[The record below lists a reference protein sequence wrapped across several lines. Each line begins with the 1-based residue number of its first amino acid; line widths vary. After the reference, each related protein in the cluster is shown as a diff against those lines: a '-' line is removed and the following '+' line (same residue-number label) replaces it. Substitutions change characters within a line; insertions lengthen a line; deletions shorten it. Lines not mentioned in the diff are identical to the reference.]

1 MITLYQYEVSP
12 FCDKIR
18 RVLNYKGLE
27 YETVDYSIADTAKG
41 ALKKYNSIGK
51 VPTIKAHGAYL
62 GDSTDIAQYLEKKHP
77 EPALMP
83 NGPKEKAMVHVLED
97 WADES
102 LYFTE
107 MYLRFNISE
116 NRNILIPELT
126 KLDGSALKM
135 LAPLAVPFA
144 MKKLLNNQGIGRKA
158 LPQVLADLE
167 RHVSAIES
175 WLGNGNW
182 LVGKHITLAD
192 ISVYSQ
198 LNCINQTPE
207 GSKLIDK
214 KPSVVAW
221 LERVASTT
229 EKKEAIAA

>member
-18 RVLNYKGLE
+18 RVLNYKGLK
-27 YETVDYSIADTAKG
+27 YNTVDYSIADTAKG
-41 ALKKYNSIGK
+41 ALKKHNSIGK
-51 VPTIKAHGAYL
+51 VPIIKAHGIYL
-62 GDSTDIAQYLEKKHP
+62 GDSTEIAKFIEKKHP
-77 EPALMP
+77 EPTLMP

-107 MYLRFNISE
+107 MYLRFNIAE
-116 NRNILIPELT
+116 NRKALIPELT
-126 KLDGSALKM
+126 KHDGSALQM
-135 LAPLAVPFA
+135 LAPLAVPVA
-144 MKKLLNNQGIGRKA
+144 MKKILNNQGIGRKA
-158 LPQVLADLE
+158 LPQVLADLKQ
-167 RHVSAIES
+167 HVTAIES
-175 WLGNGNW
+175 WLGNGDW

-207 GSKLIDK
+207 GSYLINE
-214 KPSVVAW
+214 KPTVKAW
-221 LERVASTT
+221 LERTAETT
-229 EKKEAIAA
+229 EQKESVAA